1 MLSRIPKLL
10 YVENIRLNNNFLFLL
25 DLSQQV
31 TLDVPTTGR
40 NGDNKEE
47 LNGNTDAKRRLLTI
61 SPPVVKHNDIDNT
74 SDSCKQVG
82 KNIRCNPKY

>member
-1 MLSRIPKLL
+1 MFSRIPKLEL

-82 KNIRCNPKY
+82 KKY